1 MSRQISIGRSVMPQ
15 KNRVLTANQA
25 EVVRWLATPQESRQ
39 PKTEAE
45 LAKEMGVRPAT
56 VSKWRKKLDLDAHA
70 SEIVRQELYSHLPE
84 VYGVLVETA
93 RTGSIDHMKLL
104 LEVAEGIGNTES
116 CVVSPTSRISQISSK
131 DFDASSGEGREK
143 FSSSG

>member
-1 MSRQISIGRSVMPQ
+1 
-15 KNRVLTANQA
+15 
-25 EVVRWLATPQESRQ
+25 
-39 PKTEAE
+39 
-45 LAKEMGVRPAT
+45 MGVRPAT

-70 SEIVRQELYSHLPE
+70 SEMVRQELYGHLPE
-84 VYGVLVETA
+84 VYEVLGERA

-116 CVVSPTSRISQISSK
+116 SVVSPTSRISQISSK